1 MKKVFNQII
10 NSKFVKNV
18 IIMALGFT
26 GAQTLNI
33 LLSPVITRLYG
44 PEAFGIM
51 STFNAF
57 TQIFVSVA
65 ALTYP
70 IAIVLP
76 KNDHDARSL
85 INLSIYISLFIAIIS
100 TVIVFIFEENIV
112 NMFKINEIAPF
123 LYYLIPIVIIFAGIM
138 QSLEQWLIRKKKFL
152 INARV
157 TFLQSLITNS
167 SKIGI
172 GLFYPT
178 ATVLV
183 FLQAFSNG
191 LKAFMMM
198 LFVKDWRKK

>member
-1 MKKVFNQII
+1 MV
-10 NSKFVKNV
+10 NS
-18 IIMALGFT
+18 
-26 GAQTLNI
+26 
-33 LLSPVITRLYG
+33 
-44 PEAFGIM
+44 
-51 STFNAF
+51 
-57 TQIFVSVA
+57 
-65 ALTYP
+65 
-70 IAIVLP
+70 
-76 KNDHDARSL
+76 
-85 INLSIYISLFIAIIS
+85 
-100 TVIVFIFEENIV
+100 
-112 NMFKINEIAPF
+112 
-123 LYYLIPIVIIFAGIM
+123 
-138 QSLEQWLIRKKKFL
+138 KKKFL